1 MLLDFLCM
9 WYCCIDIFVGLYQ
22 RETSHHEVSS
32 NGGHQRGTKER
43 QRSRNEEACPQIHAD
58 SKRSVCVQTLFVKYG
73 VDDMFLCHVV
83 AYKKLTLYEHQFE
96 IFTQLCTW
104 LKYSFKYLH
113 CVFTINCFSM
123 IQVNKGTGVHIQCS
137 SKLQNKS
144 WYHSFSVEMIM
155 LRMIVDFKNWILIL
169 SLVLF
174 TKNDFVRH
182 WRNHY

>member
-1 MLLDFLCM
+1 MTLGGGGRMLLDFLCM

-58 SKRSVCVQTLFVKYG
+58 SKRSVCVQMLFVKYG

-123 IQVNKGTGVHIQCS
+123 IQVNKGTEVHIQCS

-144 WYHSFSVEMIM
+144 
-155 LRMIVDFKNWILIL
+155 
-169 SLVLF
+169 
-174 TKNDFVRH
+174 
-182 WRNHY
+182 